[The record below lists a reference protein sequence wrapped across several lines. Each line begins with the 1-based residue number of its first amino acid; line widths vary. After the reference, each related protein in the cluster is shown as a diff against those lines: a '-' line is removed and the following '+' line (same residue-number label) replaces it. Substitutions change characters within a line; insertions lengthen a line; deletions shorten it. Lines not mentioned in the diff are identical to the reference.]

1 MLFQRPLVAACL
13 LIRAALAITLCS
25 SADST
30 YAGSWPRIPWDCA
43 DESHDKLSILGV
55 GTPLSSIETGES
67 EVLLGRFRYY
77 MTRSNPHF
85 AKISVILSSKHMD
98 LYWTPDGDNKGL
110 AFPSYTS
117 RGCQIFWTLQR
128 KWGFREARVKWES
141 FNGVSGNF
149 ILARRTRHL
158 SWPKVPS
165 RIEDD
170 RPWRII
176 DITDVGTF
184 VPIQDKPEIETLLE
198 EKFPR
203 TLFASKDFHHIT
215 LMSSSKRYFYTVTLE
230 EPRHD
235 DSIDRSSIWYAHQT
249 FMFLQ
254 WHFGFR
260 EAKLSLKD
268 VHGKEVCKLELH
280 IFQFR
285 GLAPLNAT
293 DTS

>member
-1 MLFQRPLVAACL
+1 MLFQRPLFTAWLV
-13 LIRAALAITLCS
+13 IRAALATTLCS
-25 SADST
+25 SPDST
-30 YAGSWPRIPWDCA
+30 TAGSWPRIPWDCS
-43 DESHDKLSILGV
+43 DESHDKLSIIGIS
-55 GTPLSSIETGES
+55 TPLSSTETRES

-77 MTRSNPHF
+77 MTKANPHF
-85 AKISVILSSKHMD
+85 AKISVVLSSEHMG
-98 LYWTPDGDNKGL
+98 LYWIPDGNIIGL

-117 RGCQIFWTLQR
+117 RGSHIFWMLQR
-128 KWGFREARVKWES
+128 KWGFREARVKWEA
-141 FNGVSGNF
+141 FYGVSGNF
-149 ILARRTRHL
+149 MLARRTRHWN
-158 SWPKVPS
+158 WPKVPS
-165 RIEDD
+165 RVEHD

-176 DITDVGTF
+176 DIIDVGSFIPT
-184 VPIQDKPEIETLLE
+184 QDKLEMETLLE

-203 TLFASKDFHHIT
+203 TLFTLKNFHHIT
-215 LMSSSKRYFYTVTLE
+215 LMSSSQRYFYTMTLE

-249 FMFLQ
+249 FMSLQ

-268 VHGKEVCKLELH
+268 VHGKEVCRLELH

-285 GLAPLNAT
+285 GLAPPNAT